1 MENVVYEVGTIGLV
15 NKFEKI
21 LKKTNIVDL
30 FNEFHRSTVDVIFE
44 LFFESRL
51 YMLENSWVPLITGFH
66 YLFQFLAIQPVL
78 PFIGVLSSLLVTI
91 VVTIISVIW
100 YINPPKK
107 DGKSVLSQFFDA
119 RDPDTGKNLTDAEI
133 IREVLVIAGAG
144 MDTTAV
150 SLSWIFWAMGM
161 NPEAYKAIQK
171 EVDAVFPNKDAPLC
185 AETCRTM
192 LPVTEA
198 VILECMRL
206 YPASGEYLPRTA
218 PQTGTKLGGYDI
230 PGDANYKTIF
240 VNTHYLMIII

>member
-1 MENVVYEVGTIGLV
+1 MENVVYEVGTVGLV

-21 LKKTNIVDL
+21 LKKTNVVDL

-51 YMLENSWVPLITGFH
+51 YMLENSWFPLITSFH
-66 YLFQFLAIQPVL
+66 YIFQFIAIQPVL
-78 PFIGVLSSLLVTI
+78 PFVGVVLNVLILIAVA
-91 VVTIISVIW
+91 IISATW

-107 DGKSVLSQFFDA
+107 DGKSVLSQFFEA
-119 RDPDTGKNLTDAEI
+119 TDPDTGKKLTDTEVL
-133 IREVLVIAGAG
+133 REVLVIAAAG

-161 NPEAYKAIQK
+161 HPEAYKEIQK
-171 EVDAVFPNKDAPLC
+171 EVDKVFPNKDIPLC

-192 LPVTEA
+192 LPITEA
-198 VILECMRL
+198 IILECMRL

-218 PQTGTKLGGYDI
+218 PHSGTKLGGYDI
-230 PGDANYKTIF
+230 PGHVSYQCRF
-240 VNTHYLMIII
+240 